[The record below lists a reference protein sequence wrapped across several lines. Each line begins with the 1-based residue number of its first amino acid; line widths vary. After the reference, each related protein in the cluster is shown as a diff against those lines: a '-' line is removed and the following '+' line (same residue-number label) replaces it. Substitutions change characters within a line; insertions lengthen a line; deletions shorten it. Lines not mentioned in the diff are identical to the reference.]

1 MRDAGQVSSAGP
13 TRGTGTPEG
22 EDDTLPPGM
31 SIPFTS
37 NSGSK
42 GTAVGGERPPLP
54 YAQRHARAH
63 AHARTGVR
71 LTPPGL
77 SPPRSAPVLLAT
89 PSRPEPPAQGPAPVP
104 RGPKGDSKDNDY
116 PSALGTL
123 PVTELVSRAAALRR
137 RRAMPPTGKPVPSAR
152 RRWGSHR
159 RPARVGDGG
168 QGAMTRVTSPRS
180 WAS

>member
-1 MRDAGQVSSAGP
+1 MQVRCPVLGP
-13 TRGTGTPEG
+13 PVRQEPAEG

-31 SIPFTS
+31 RIPFTS
-37 NSGSK
+37 NSSSK
-42 GTAVGGERPPLP
+42 GTAVGGGERPPLP

-63 AHARTGVR
+63 AHARTGVQ

-89 PSRPEPPAQGPAPVP
+89 PSRPESPAQGLAPVP

-137 RRAMPPTGKPVPSAR
+137 HRAMPPTGKPEPSTR

-159 RPARVGDGG
+159 RPAGMGG
-168 QGAMTRVTSPRS
+168 GEQGPMTRVTSPRS
-180 WAS
+180 RAS